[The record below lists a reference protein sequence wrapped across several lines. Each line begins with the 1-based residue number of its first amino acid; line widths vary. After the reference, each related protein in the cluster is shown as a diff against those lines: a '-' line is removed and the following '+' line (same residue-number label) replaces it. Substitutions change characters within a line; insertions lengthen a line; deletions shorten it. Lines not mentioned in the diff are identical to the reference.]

1 MNSFNGIGA
10 SDGIGIG
17 KVFII
22 GEQSLE
28 YENAENCNPEEE
40 TQRYKN
46 ALNIFCESTKKS
58 AESLKESAGE
68 KEAEILLG
76 HISMIKDPYL
86 NGEIEK
92 LIQDGKCAESALG
105 DILDMFYETFS
116 GAEDELT
123 RQRAADV
130 RDIKSGMLSIL
141 LGKNEASL
149 SALPE
154 NSVIV
159 AEDLTPSVTA
169 GLDKNNTVGIITET
183 GGRTS
188 HCAILAR
195 AMGIPAVLSVEGIAD
210 KVSDGQEIIVDGTQG
225 KVIVAPSE
233 TELSQYREKQEEYIK
248 TKNELLK
255 FKGKETVTEDNRK
268 LELFCNIGTPDEAV
282 TANDCDGEGIGLF
295 RTEFLFM
302 DRETAPDEEEQFEA
316 YKKAAL
322 IMKNKPVI
330 IRTLDVGGDKN
341 IPYLNL
347 KKEENPFLGF
357 RAIRYCLKN
366 TDLFKTQLK
375 AILRASSFGDIRI
388 MLPLVTSVSEV
399 CKAKHLVSEIGAELK
414 KNGVPF
420 NEKIKLGVMIETPAA
435 SLIADLL
442 AKEADFFSI
451 GTNDLTGYTLSA
463 DRGNADVAYM
473 CKTLHPAV
481 LRSIKNT
488 IECANK
494 AGIPVGMCGEAAADK
509 RLIPLLISFGLKE
522 FSVSPSEVL
531 SVRKEIAQW
540 SKPLADEIAN
550 DVMSMNTAEEIEKYF
565 ACLQSGACSI

>member
-40 TQRYKN
+40 TKRYKN
-46 ALNIFCESTKKS
+46 AVNIFCENTEKS
-58 AESLKESAGE
+58 AEKLKESAGE

-76 HISMIKDPYL
+76 HISMLRDPYL
-86 NGEIEK
+86 NVEIEK
-92 LIQDGKCAESALG
+92 LIQDGKCAESALSV
-105 DILDMFYETFS
+105 ILDMFYETFS

-141 LGKNEASL
+141 LGKNETSLSSL
-149 SALPE
+149 SA

-159 AEDLTPSVTA
+159 ARDLTPSETA

-195 AMGIPAVLSVEGIAD
+195 AMGIPAVLSVEDITD
-210 KVSDGQEIIVDGTQG
+210 KVTDGQEIIMDGTQG
-225 KVIVAPSE
+225 KVIISPSE
-233 TELSQYREKQEEYIK
+233 AELSQYCEKQEEYIK

-255 FKGKETVTEDNRK
+255 FKGKETVTADNKK
-268 LELFCNIGTPDEAV
+268 LELFCNIGTPDETV
-282 TANDCDGEGIGLF
+282 TANDCDGEGVGLF

-302 DRETAPDEEEQFEA
+302 DRESAPDEEEQFEA

-366 TDLFKTQLK
+366 TELFKTQLR

-388 MLPLVTSVSEV
+388 MIPLVTSVSEV
-399 CKAKHLVSEIGAELK
+399 CKVKNLVGKIGAELNK
-414 KNGVPF
+414 KGVPF
-420 NEKIKLGVMIETPAA
+420 NEEIKLGVMIETPAA

-463 DRGNADVAYM
+463 DRGNSDVAYM

-509 RLIPLLISFGLKE
+509 RLIPLLISFGLQE

-531 SVRKEIAQW
+531 SVRKEISQW

>member
-22 GEQSLE
+22 GEQSLK

-40 TQRYKN
+40 TKKYKN
-46 ALNIFCESTKKS
+46 ALNVFCENTEKS
-58 AESLKESAGE
+58 AEKLKDSAGE

-76 HISMIKDPYL
+76 HISMLRDPYL

-92 LIQDGKCAESALG
+92 LIQDGKCAESALSE
-105 DILDMFYETFS
+105 ILDIFYETFS

-141 LGKNEASL
+141 LGKSEASL
-149 SALPE
+149 STLPA

-195 AMGIPAVLSVEGIAD
+195 AMGIPAVLSVEGITD

-225 KVIVAPSE
+225 TVIVAPSE
-233 TELSQYREKQEEYIK
+233 AELSQYRKKQEEYIK

-255 FKGKETVTEDNRK
+255 FKGKEPVTEDNRK

-302 DRETAPDEEEQFEA
+302 DRESAPDEEEQFEA

-366 TDLFKTQLK
+366 TDLFKTQLR
-375 AILRASSFGDIRI
+375 AILRASSFGDVRI

-399 CKAKHLVSEIGAELK
+399 CKAKHLVSEIEAGLK

-435 SLIADLL
+435 SLIADFIS
-442 AKEADFFSI
+442 KEADFFSI

-463 DRGNADVAYM
+463 DRGNSDVAYM

-488 IECANK
+488 IECANR

-509 RLIPLLISFGLKE
+509 RLIPLLISFGLQE

>member
-1 MNSFNGIGA
+1 MIEFNGIGV

-17 KVFII
+17 KVCIV
-22 GEQSLE
+22 GKQTLE
-28 YENAENCNPEEE
+28 YENRENCNPEEE
-40 TQRYKN
+40 AKRYKS
-46 ALNIFCESTKKS
+46 ALKLFCENTEKS
-58 AESLKESAGE
+58 AERLKKSVGE
-68 KEAEILLG
+68 KEAEILSG
-76 HISMIKDPYL
+76 HISMLRDPYL
-86 NGEIEK
+86 NGEIER
-92 LIQDGKCAESALG
+92 LIRDGKSAETAVSV
-105 DILDMFYETFS
+105 ILDMFYEAFS

-130 RDIKSGMLSIL
+130 GDVKSGMLSIL
-141 LGKNEASL
+141 LGKNRSSL
-149 SALPE
+149 TRLPA

-159 AEDLTPSVTA
+159 AEDLTPSEAA
-169 GLDKNNTVGIITET
+169 GLDKNSAVGIITET

-195 AMGIPAVLSVEGIAD
+195 AMGIPAVMSAEGITD
-210 KVSDGQEIIVDGTQG
+210 KLSDGQDIIVDGTYG
-225 KVIVAPSE
+225 KAVVAPSE
-233 TELSQYREKQEEYIK
+233 AELSKYREKQEKYIK
-248 TKNELLK
+248 TKADLLK
-255 FKGKETVTEDNRK
+255 FKGRETVTADNK
-268 LELFCNIGTPDEAV
+268 KIELFCNIGTPDGAV
-282 TANDCDGEGIGLF
+282 TANDCGGEGVGLF

-302 DRETAPDEEEQFEA
+302 DRESAPDEEEQFEA

-357 RAIRYCLKN
+357 RAVRYCLKN
-366 TDLFKTQLK
+366 ADLFKTQLR
-375 AILRASSFGDIRI
+375 AILRASDFGDIRI

-399 CKAKHLVSEIGAELK
+399 RKVKDIVREIGADLK
-414 KNGVPF
+414 NNGVTF
-420 NEKIKLGVMIETPAA
+420 NEEIKLGVMIETPAA

-442 AKEADFFSI
+442 AGEADFFSI
-451 GTNDLTGYTLSA
+451 GSNDLTGYTLSA
-463 DRGNADVAYM
+463 DRGNSDVAYM
-473 CKTLHPAV
+473 CNTLHPAV

-488 IECANK
+488 IECANR

-509 RLIPLLISFGLKE
+509 RLIPLLISFGLRE
-522 FSVSPSEVL
+522 FSVSPSEFL

-565 ACLQSGACSI
+565 ACLQSGACSV

>member
-40 TQRYKN
+40 TKKYKN
-46 ALNIFCESTKKS
+46 ALNVFCENTEKS
-58 AESLKESAGE
+58 AEKLKDSAGE

-76 HISMIKDPYL
+76 HISMLRDPYL

-92 LIQDGKCAESALG
+92 LIQDGKCAESALSE
-105 DILDMFYETFS
+105 ILDIFYETFS

-141 LGKNEASL
+141 LGKSEASL
-149 SALPE
+149 STLPA

-195 AMGIPAVLSVEGIAD
+195 AMGIPAVLSVEGITD

-225 KVIVAPSE
+225 TVIVAPSE
-233 TELSQYREKQEEYIK
+233 AELSQYRKKQEEYIK

-302 DRETAPDEEEQFEA
+302 DRESAPDEEEQFEA

-366 TDLFKTQLK
+366 TDLFKTQLR
-375 AILRASSFGDIRI
+375 AILRASIFGDIRI
-388 MLPLVTSVSEV
+388 MLPLVTSVSEI
-399 CKAKHLVSEIGAELK
+399 CKVKDLVREIGAELK

-463 DRGNADVAYM
+463 DRGNSDVAYM

-488 IECANK
+488 IECANR

-509 RLIPLLISFGLKE
+509 RLIPLLISFGLQE

>member
-28 YENAENCNPEEE
+28 YENTENCNPEEE
-40 TQRYKN
+40 TKRYKN

-58 AESLKESAGE
+58 AESLKKSAGE

-76 HISMIKDPYL
+76 HISMLRDPYL

-92 LIQDGKCAESALG
+92 LIQDGKCAESALSE
-105 DILDMFYETFS
+105 ILDMFYETFS

-141 LGKNEASL
+141 LGKSEASL
-149 SALPE
+149 STLPA

-195 AMGIPAVLSVEGIAD
+195 AMGIPAVLSVEGITD

-225 KVIVAPSE
+225 TVIVAPSE
-233 TELSQYREKQEEYIK
+233 AELSQYRKKQEEYIK

-302 DRETAPDEEEQFEA
+302 DRESAPDEEEQFEA

-366 TDLFKTQLK
+366 TDLFKTQLR

-388 MLPLVTSVSEV
+388 MLPLVTSVSEI
-399 CKAKHLVSEIGAELK
+399 CKVKDLVREIGAELK

-463 DRGNADVAYM
+463 DRGNSDVAYM

-488 IECANK
+488 IECANR

-509 RLIPLLISFGLKE
+509 RLIPLLISFGLQE